1 MVLVA
6 RLAAMKSHRE
16 PRLVLADHLRELA
29 DWRRKVSER
38 HADLDSR
45 EAAGVLDRTAQ
56 VIESLPDDDP
66 SLAAT
71 VTAGWF
77 QGDRFKPSEQA
88 AEHLRGWGRRATS
101 RGHVTAEDL
110 LFDLH
115 CFAAREEFWKPMA
128 NRLRGQATKK
138 GLRLV
143 AQSTKK
149 TRDLQWNSYS
159 LETQMGISRGG
170 GSLRVIERILGGR

>member
-1 MVLVA
+1 MRWDAMTVGIMAFGANTRSAVVGSPDPWPTQEYGRSPNHRFTTQAHTRRVVPYGMVLVA

-16 PRLVLADHLRELA
+16 PRLVLTDHLRELA

-71 VTAGWF
+71 VTAAIVG
-77 QGDRFKPSEQA
+77 RFAWRGSQ
-88 AEHLRGWGRRATS
+88 LRGGAAGPFRSAGQLRRSAS
-101 RGHVTAEDL
+101 PPIR
-110 LFDLH
+110 
-115 CFAAREEFWKPMA
+115 
-128 NRLRGQATKK
+128 
-138 GLRLV
+138 
-143 AQSTKK
+143 
-149 TRDLQWNSYS
+149 
-159 LETQMGISRGG
+159 
-170 GSLRVIERILGGR
+170 